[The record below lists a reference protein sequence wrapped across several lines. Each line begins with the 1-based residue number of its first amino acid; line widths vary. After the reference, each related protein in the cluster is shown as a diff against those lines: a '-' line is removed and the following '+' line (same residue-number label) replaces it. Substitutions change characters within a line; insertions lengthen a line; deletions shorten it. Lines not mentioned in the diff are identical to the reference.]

1 VIPKRVAWFVSGAV
15 AGVAGA
21 GLAKRKVKSTV
32 RNAADR
38 LAPRNV
44 LHSVTGRVRDAIAE
58 GRVAMH
64 AKEHELRARYD
75 GRVSTL
81 ADDLDPGDEVLVE
94 GRPVE
99 PGQVIVL
106 KQVRDRGWDRRRSG
120 A

>member
-1 VIPKRVAWFVSGAV
+1 MIKRVTWFVSGAV

-21 GLAKRKVKSTV
+21 GLAKRKVKK
-32 RNAADR
+32 AANR
-38 LAPRNV
+38 LTPRN
-44 LHSVTGRVRDAIAE
+44 LAHGVTGRIRDAVAE
-58 GRVAMH
+58 GRLAMR
-64 AKEHELRARYD
+64 AKESELHARYD

-81 ADDLDPGDEVLVE
+81 ADDLEEGDEVLVD

-106 KQVRDRGWDRRRSG
+106 KQIRDRDRDRRRFR